1 MDPDQLWETTLNPET
16 RILKQVEELSDGL
29 IIGGGRPF
37 TGGTVKGV
45 NDHRIVMAAA
55 VAATAAQGDVTIT
68 DAQAV
73 AKSYPGFF
81 EEFRRLGGRCDVD

>member
-1 MDPDQLWETTLNPET
+1 
-16 RILKQVEELSDGL
+16 
-29 IIGGGRPF
+29 
-37 TGGTVKGV
+37 
-45 NDHRIVMAAA
+45 
-55 VAATAAQGDVTIT
+55 VTIT

>member
-1 MDPDQLWETTLNPET
+1 MTVGEGKRLQYAA
-16 RILKQVEELSDGL
+16 RGGQVEELSGGL
-29 IIGGGRPF
+29 IIDGGRPF
-37 TGGTVKGV
+37 TGGTVNGV